1 MDSKNQANNQEQ
13 DTLVPITKTVKLK
26 AGLHFKGQTLQNLPN
41 GLGKLTSDNEA
52 MSYIG
57 TVRGDSFE
65 GLSKLTSVRHQIK
78 GRYADGQLEGIT
90 EIVDF
95 DSGTKSISTY
105 INGKMNGV
113 GVQQQSK
120 TRSEFRGYFKNGLR
134 EGFGVEITQLEN
146 SDFSSKSDQLN
157 IDNQQK
163 FKGFYTQNMKS
174 GPGILIT
181 PTKIIQGDWS
191 NDKLNPLQRIIDL
204 SEEISYTGNISKNQY
219 TNFGFLKFNP
229 RNGNQNN
236 SKRGQK
242 VIKEYSET
250 QDLESLSNK
259 ISGDSYYLGEYLE
272 GKKEGLGKE
281 SSPVSEY
288 LGYFEC
294 DKRHGTGLLTST
306 SPPGTKDSS
315 TFNYYGQWELGKREG
330 RGVAFSPNFIYSG
343 SWKND
348 KFDGKGAVLQGDDT
362 TPQGFI
368 FSQGRILTEL
378 SEEESR
384 GIFDSISKNEISSF
398 RKNKSE
404 ILEENR
410 KKLTKFEQSLTLS
423 YAGIQKSEQKLEREK
438 QILESEIKILY
449 QDIINLENR
458 VFSIIG
464 EDKNLR
470 ESSNGQNYP
479 IRHQIEE
486 PKIMKI
492 PETTPC

>member
-1 MDSKNQANNQEQ
+1 
-13 DTLVPITKTVKLK
+13 
-26 AGLHFKGQTLQNLPN
+26 
-41 GLGKLTSDNEA
+41 
-52 MSYIG
+52 
-57 TVRGDSFE
+57 
-65 GLSKLTSVRHQIK
+65 
-78 GRYADGQLEGIT
+78 
-90 EIVDF
+90 
-95 DSGTKSISTY
+95 
-105 INGKMNGV
+105 
-113 GVQQQSK
+113 
-120 TRSEFRGYFKNGLR
+120 
-134 EGFGVEITQLEN
+134 
-146 SDFSSKSDQLN
+146 
-157 IDNQQK
+157 
-163 FKGFYTQNMKS
+163 MKS

-449 QDIINLENR
+449 
-458 VFSIIG
+458 
-464 EDKNLR
+464 
-470 ESSNGQNYP
+470 
-479 IRHQIEE
+479 
-486 PKIMKI
+486 
-492 PETTPC
+492 